1 MDTHPTPAARLRQH
15 PLLIAAAIA
24 VILFCAVGTAAIMG
38 WLPTSSGGNRGQLLG
53 GERGSGVGGNSGGC
67 RHCTT
72 NGSGSMGSG
81 WPLTTSAF

>member
-38 WLPTSSGGNRGQLLG
+38 WLPTSAGGNRGLVPADCHSFQKFT
-53 GERGSGVGGNSGGC
+53 RK
-67 RHCTT
+67 
-72 NGSGSMGSG
+72 
-81 WPLTTSAF
+81 